1 MVNLKY
7 TFKNMWAAV
16 SHQHKEHNK
25 ALIIIPKT
33 SRVLTTH
40 VPSLRHMLWLFYL

>member
-1 MVNLKY
+1 MVNLKCI
-7 TFKNMWAAV
+7 FKNMWAAV

-25 ALIIIPKT
+25 ALMIIRKT

-40 VPSLRHMLWLFYL
+40 VPSLRRMLWLFYL